1 VKNRLTLRFTIKNIT
16 IKPSDRLTRAEI
28 DLKAVRQNFRQLKR
42 LAGKTGILAVV
53 KADAYGHG
61 AVEVSRAL
69 VSAGVDWLGVSDAAE
84 GIVLR
89 QNGIKKPILL
99 FESILPRFIREI
111 VDHRLTPTVC
121 TMEMARAL
129 SRYAQ
134 KKKRTVGVHVK
145 VDTGMRRLGV
155 WYSGAAGFIEEVHR
169 LPGVTVEGLYTHFPL
184 ADRDRRF
191 TLKQLA
197 ILEDILCAL
206 KKKDIAIRHV
216 HAANSMGLIG
226 FPHPV
231 LTLARPGVMVYGL
244 PPSLALRSKV
254 ALKPAMSVK
263 TRVIF
268 LKEILP
274 GEGISYGHTF
284 VASRPMK
291 VATLAIGYHDGY
303 FRALSNKAH
312 VLIGGRKCPVLG
324 TVTMDQ
330 TMVDVTHLNSVK
342 PGDEAVVLGA
352 QPPNSVTADDLAY
365 WAGTINYEIVCNLGN
380 LLPRVFKK

>member
-1 VKNRLTLRFTIKNIT
+1 MNSFIKS
-16 IKPSDRLTRAEI
+16 SDRLTRAEI
-28 DLKAVRQNFRQLKR
+28 DLKAIRHNFRQIKR
-42 LAGKTGILAVV
+42 LAGKAGILAVV

-69 VSAGVDWLGVSDAAE
+69 SSAGVDWLGVSDAAE
-84 GIVLR
+84 GIILR

-99 FESILPRFIREI
+99 FETILPRHVKEI

-129 SRYAQ
+129 GRYAQ
-134 KKKRTVGVHVK
+134 KKKKTVGVHVK
-145 VDTGMRRLGV
+145 IDTGMRRLGV
-155 WYSGAAGFIEEVHR
+155 WHSEAVSFIEDVR
-169 LPGVTVEGLYTHFPL
+169 GLAGIAVEGLYTHFPL

-191 TLKQLA
+191 TLKQLG
-197 ILEDILCAL
+197 ILEDVLRAL

-226 FPHPV
+226 YPHPV
-231 LTLARPGVMVYGL
+231 LTLTRPGVMIYGL
-244 PPSLALRSKV
+244 SPSPALRGKV
-254 ALKPAMSVK
+254 TLKPVMSVK

-268 LKEILP
+268 VKDILP
-274 GEGISYGHTF
+274 GEGVSYGHTF
-284 VASRPMK
+284 VSSRPMK

-303 FRALSNKAH
+303 FRCLSNKSH

-330 TMVDVTHLNSVK
+330 TMVDVTHLKSVK
-342 PGDEAVVLGA
+342 PGDEAVVLGP
-352 QPPNSVTADDLAY
+352 QPPNSVTADDLAH
-365 WAGTINYEIVCNLGN
+365 WAGTINYEIVCSLGN